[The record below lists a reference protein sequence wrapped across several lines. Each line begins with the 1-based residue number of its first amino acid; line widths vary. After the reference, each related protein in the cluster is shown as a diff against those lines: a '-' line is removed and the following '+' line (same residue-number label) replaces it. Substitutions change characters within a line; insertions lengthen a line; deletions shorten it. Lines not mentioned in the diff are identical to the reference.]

1 MELLPMGR
9 RFHLAGHLL
18 ARYGA
23 AALLLWTGAMK
34 FIPHEAGGAEPFI
47 AISPLMCWDYGA
59 MSLCSF
65 SAVLGVIEIA
75 IGLLIAVRPLWPM
88 VSAIGSVLAAGIIL
102 TTLTFLFS
110 TSASASDLDEIPA
123 VGPVP
128 GQIVFK
134 DVVLLGAALSS
145 VGEALVAS
153 EFYGHDKNRRR
164 FA

>member
-1 MELLPMGR
+1 MGR

-47 AISPLMCWDYGA
+47 AISPLMCWDYGV
-59 MSLCSF
+59 MSLFSF

-75 IGLLIAVRPLWPM
+75 IGLLIALRPLWPM
-88 VSAIGSVLAAGIIL
+88 VSAIGSLLAAGMIL

-110 TSASASDLDEIPA
+110 TSASASDL
-123 VGPVP
+123 GGFPVIAAMP
-128 GQIVFK
+128 GQIMFK

-145 VGEALVAS
+145 AGEAFVAS
-153 EFYGHDKNRRR
+153 GMVGHDKNRMKS
-164 FA
+164 A

>member
-1 MELLPMGR
+1 MGR

-47 AISPLMCWDYGA
+47 AISPLMCWDYGV
-59 MSLCSF
+59 MSLFSF

-75 IGLLIAVRPLWPM
+75 IGLLIALRPLWPM
-88 VSAIGSVLAAGIIL
+88 ISATGSLLAAGIIL
-102 TTLTFLFS
+102 TSLTFLFS
-110 TSASASDLDEIPA
+110 TPASEPNLAGFPA
-123 VGPVP
+123 IAAVP

-145 VGEALVAS
+145 AGEALVAS
-153 EFYGHDKNRRR
+153 EFYRHDKNRMKS
-164 FA
+164 A